1 MSRCRATFSN
11 IDDRVVGTVK
21 FADGFVV
28 DIEGIGT
35 MLYECKDGEH
45 RSFTGVYFIP

>member
-1 MSRCRATFSN
+1 MSGCRATFSN
-11 IDDRVVGTVK
+11 IDDGVVGTVK

-28 DIEGIGT
+28 IEGIGT